1 MNKIVSVLAIVFLL
15 PLTAAANPGAG
26 GGPGPDDYHGR
37 KVERLAKDLN
47 LTAEQKTQVEA
58 LFKEQHEKFK
68 ALHEE
73 TNSKLKTI
81 LTPEQMTKME
91 EMQKQHQEKWS
102 HKKGMKEGMGK
113 PE

>member
-1 MNKIVSVLAIVFLL
+1 MNKILSVLAIVFLL
-15 PLTAAANPGAG
+15 PLAASANPGAG

-37 KVERLAKDLN
+37 KVERLTKELN
-47 LTAEQKTQVEA
+47 LTDEQKTQVEA

-73 TNSKLKTI
+73 TNTKLKTI
-81 LTPEQMTKME
+81 LTPEQMNKME
-91 EMQKQHQEKWS
+91 AMQKQHQEKWR